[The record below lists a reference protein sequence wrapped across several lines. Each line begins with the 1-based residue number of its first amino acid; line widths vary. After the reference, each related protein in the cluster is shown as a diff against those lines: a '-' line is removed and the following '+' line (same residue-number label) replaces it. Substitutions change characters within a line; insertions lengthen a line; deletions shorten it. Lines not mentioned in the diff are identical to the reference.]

1 MISLL
6 LLGFFAYNVI
16 QILFDISDYRQRK
29 ADKDPLHYMYL

>member
-1 MISLL
+1 MLSLIL
-6 LLGFFAYNVI
+6 YGYVCYQVI